1 MKINENNI
9 VTVWLRARALAEA
22 THIVTFDRPGSEG
35 YKGRM
40 EKAEEALSSLLE
52 ILGDKK

>member
-22 THIVTFDRPGSEG
+22 THLVTFDRPGSEG